1 MLSHLR
7 GSAWITAMGRPHFET
22 KRRGHTRLLIRPGIQ
37 QARDSGDS
45 RDRAGVLAAELEGS
59 GTDHLL
65 NILQQ
70 PEALGLVK
78 LPRLCASRSA
88 HAEEAR
94 QSPPPQ
100 RCPPPQNDGAL
111 TLPLLMESRSRSLG
125 IVDHHPPEYAIR
137 CQFFRGELQW
147 SSEFW

>member
-1 MLSHLR
+1 M
-7 GSAWITAMGRPHFET
+7 
-22 KRRGHTRLLIRPGIQ
+22 
-37 QARDSGDS
+37 
-45 RDRAGVLAAELEGS
+45 LAAELEGS

-100 RCPPPQNDGAL
+100 RCPPPQNHGAL